1 MTDCNCCT
9 DPDCCACYCDDLETD
24 GGYMQKYNE
33 IKFKNTWIH
42 YGGSFKRIGLGFNI
56 DSYSINIDFLW
67 FWVSIE
73 R

>member
-1 MTDCNCCT
+1 M
-9 DPDCCACYCDDLETD
+9 YR
-24 GGYMQKYNE
+24 E

-42 YGGSFKRIGLGFNI
+42 YGGSFRRIGLGFNI
-56 DSYSINIDFLW
+56 DRYSINIDFLW